1 VSEAPPLR
9 IGALGAAKITP
20 PALVRPAAETA
31 GVEVAAVAAR
41 DRGRAEAF
49 AAKHRIPRVFDS
61 YDALIDDPEIDAV
74 YNPLPNSL
82 HCEWTLRALDAGK
95 HVLCEKPLASNAEE
109 ALRMQEASERTGLVL
124 AEAFHWRYHPLAA
137 RMKAILDSGQLGPLR
152 NVEGIMCVP
161 LPLPG
166 NIRYRLDLAGG
177 ATMDTGCYAVS
188 LVRFLAG
195 GEPEVISA
203 RAKLSSRGVDRAMQA
218 ELRFPGGIRGH
229 IRTALFS
236 ARLLDIRAI
245 AEGERGRMS
254 VVNPVAPHFY
264 HRLAVET
271 SEGTRVEKVAG
282 DATYTHQLRAFVR
295 WVRDGVPMVTDA
307 AYGVANMKVVDAIY
321 EKAGL
326 PLRGT

>member
-20 PALVRPAAETA
+20 PALVRPAAETP

-61 YDALIDDPEIDAV
+61 YDALLDDPEIDAV

-109 ALRMQEASERTGLVL
+109 ALRMQQAAERTGLVL

-152 NVEGIMCVP
+152 HVEGIMCVP

-195 GEPEVISA
+195 GEPEVVSA
-203 RAKLSSRGVDRAMQA
+203 RAKLSSRDVDRAMRA
-218 ELRFPGGIRGH
+218 ELRFPGGISGH

-254 VVNPVAPHFY
+254 VINPVAPHFY

-282 DATYTHQLRAFVR
+282 DATYTYQLRAFAR
-295 WVRDGVPMVTDA
+295 WVREGVPMVTDA
-307 AYGVANMKVVDAIY
+307 AHGVANMKVVDAIY

-326 PLRGT
+326 PLRGA